1 MKPGVEKTLLRLTR
15 SGRSLL
21 RRASYSR
28 IGLTGRLAGSD
39 EPRGFDRPA
48 LRRASGAGSAPGE
61 GRGASPDLSAGG
73 PSGSR
78 RGGDSA
84 VGQGS
89 PRARGLRGARGPGSS
104 GRIRTAPRSGG
115 HRLGEGLPVSGGASR
130 NGAPA

>member
-1 MKPGVEKTLLRLTR
+1 MKSVNFSNRMALSSKT
-15 SGRSLL
+15 GP
-21 RRASYSR
+21 
-28 IGLTGRLAGSD
+28 TGRLAGSD

-89 PRARGLRGARGPGSS
+89 PRARGLRGARGPRSS
-104 GRIRTAPRSGG
+104 GPIPTPPRTGG
-115 HRLGEGLPVSGGASR
+115 HRLDEGLPVSGRPAGS
-130 NGAPA
+130 GAPA